1 MFHNDDDNDN
11 DNADDADDD
20 DLERQSVMFV
30 PCIL

>member
-1 MFHNDDDNDN
+1 MFHNDNDN